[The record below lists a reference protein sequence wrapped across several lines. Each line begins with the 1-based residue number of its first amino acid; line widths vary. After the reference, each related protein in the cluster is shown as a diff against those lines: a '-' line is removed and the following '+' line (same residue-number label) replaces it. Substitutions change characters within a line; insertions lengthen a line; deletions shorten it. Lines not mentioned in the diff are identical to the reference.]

1 MADPEQDVAFRAAV
15 YGLPGWR
22 FTLSQG
28 QQGRPPWAPGGE
40 AWAIVT
46 AWNPAGQPQV
56 EAQNRAASAELDRAL
71 RALGRPARP
80 VVNGSGPW
88 EEEARLI
95 SGLDLTGAAALG
107 RGFGQRAVLW
117 GRGGRVALVWPDGGG
132 VRTERFWVRRSGTP
146 D

>member
-15 YGLPGWR
+15 YGPPGWR
-22 FTLSQG
+22 FTLDHG
-28 QQGRPPWAPGGE
+28 QHSRPPWAPGGE

-56 EAQNRAASAELDRAL
+56 EAENRAASAELDRAL

-107 RGFGQRAVLW
+107 RGFRQRAVLW
-117 GRGGRVALVWPDGGG
+117 GRGGRVALVWLDGGA

>member
-15 YGLPGWR
+15 YGPPGWR
-22 FTLSQG
+22 FTLEPVRH
-28 QQGRPPWAPGGE
+28 GRPPWAPGGE

-46 AWNPAGQPQV
+46 AWSPAGQPQA
-56 EAQNRAASAELDRAL
+56 EAENRVASAELDRAL
-71 RALGRPARP
+71 RTLGRPARP
-80 VVNGSGPW
+80 MINGSGPW

-107 RGFGQRAVLW
+107 RGFRQRAVLW
-117 GRGGRVALVWPDGGG
+117 GRGGRVALVWLDGGT